1 MSDPYCAPERCLLLQ
16 QLTFGALCS
25 ETDTFNAKPGGVNMS
40 GTWCPLTL
48 MDCSLLANYYNQQVL
63 EQAYNDP
70 AFTLPNA
77 IYIDAVDVEGGIRTG
92 TELIHPLTKVKED
105 DSTTGGHG
113 AARYSRIPA
122 RLTPSIILEMLAHPR
137 VIPS

>member
-1 MSDPYCAPERCLLLQ
+1 LSPDQIHPA
-16 QLTFGALCS
+16 T
-25 ETDTFNAKPGGVNMS
+25 
-40 GTWCPLTL
+40 
-48 MDCSLLANYYNQQVL
+48 NQRVL

-92 TELIHPLTKVKED
+92 TEQIHPLTKVKED

-113 AARYSRIPA
+113 AARYAYVATFASANIK
-122 RLTPSIILEMLAHPR
+122 RLCASQPDKATVCKELLAQVEQERKKQPLTLWSDAAHGRSTQAP
-137 VIPS
+137 